1 MVPVIAAGRH
11 TPLYVPCVVGHKVCV
26 ENLWV
31 LSLALKT
38 LLRSLQAEP
47 SHDMPELVGPDFLQS
62 VVHLAGMGTRFSRE
76 WLLRDLEVGWHI
88 RIQGLFLCL
97 GELVQERRNSSA
109 LAMELCLSCTNPSIW
124 WLEWFAKEL
133 LESVFLWIIKSLAP
147 GKCDSNFGRI
157 IFKFIVQNCSLGT
170 HCQIA
175 LRWVPQNLTNDKLT

>member
-88 RIQGLFLCL
+88 RIPGLFQYLIAWMACQWVV
-97 GELVQERRNSSA
+97 G
-109 LAMELCLSCTNPSIW
+109 IW
-124 WLEWFAKEL
+124 I
-133 LESVFLWIIKSLAP
+133 SMVP
-147 GKCDSNFGRI
+147 GRCGSNFGRI

-175 LRWVPQNLTNDKLT
+175 LRYQGIL